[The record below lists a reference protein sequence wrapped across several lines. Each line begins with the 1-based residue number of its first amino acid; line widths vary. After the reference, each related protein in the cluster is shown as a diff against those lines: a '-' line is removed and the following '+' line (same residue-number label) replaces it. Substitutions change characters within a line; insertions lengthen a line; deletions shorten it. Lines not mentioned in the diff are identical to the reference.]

1 MPENKPAGKD
11 PDPSS
16 SFPISSPSF
25 WAEAATISIPPVD
38 HKRPRSSPAEANTG
52 EASSRVQDNSPL
64 SKRPRTSTKSPD
76 HGLTFLPNPQDIDP
90 DDPQAYL
97 ANPEYAPNR
106 FGDIGDYMRKKEIKV
121 QAQNASI
128 AASAASGI
136 LPQIFT
142 GLSFYINGNT
152 QPSMEQLRKL
162 LLQRGGTVYPV
173 LRNKTMVDYIIA
185 PVLTLKK
192 HEEFKRHKVVKEG
205 WVVESCQQDK
215 LLDWR
220 KWRLQPDGGRTGMGT
235 KGLESF
241 FAQGSKAKQDFGG
254 PTEELSNDPIDTKLA
269 APVDEDTE
277 RNTPSDVINV
287 TPTKPIPMQLQRL
300 LTPRKQPH
308 APIPISPGQPPPS
321 PTSPAP
327 VSPKIQ
333 KPEGAWE
340 HYYKKESNEHAAKAL
355 QSDTWRAQNT
365 AEQGNAGG
373 FIDGYYQNS
382 RLHHLSTWKAE
393 LKVLVRDAQK
403 RSEEALAKATV
414 KELAEGG
421 EERDQAVHSLAKS
434 VLPSIPL
441 PAVPSDS
448 ANRVIFHVDFD
459 AFFVS
464 CGLATRPY
472 LKGKPTVVCHSSGKG
487 AGSTSEIA
495 SCSYEAREKG
505 VRNGMSLGRA
515 SELVGPDLRTM
526 PYEFE
531 TYKRFSLAF
540 YTVLMAYADELQ
552 AVSVD
557 EALIDVTG
565 HVAARAALPQE
576 TAVGEKGEERDPAVE
591 LAEKIRDDV
600 RKVTDGCEVSI
611 GIAHNILLA
620 KLATRHAKPAGVYH
634 LISEAIPSFIHRL
647 SVEEFPSVGY
657 STKSKIEA
665 AFKTTK
671 AGELLDISKGRWKS
685 VLGEKTGEM
694 MWGYLRGIDL
704 RKLEGDKIRKSVS
717 AEMNY
722 GIRFQTQGQAEQY
735 VRDLAAEVSK
745 RMKNVGVKGRQ
756 ITLKLLKRHPD
767 APVEPPKFLG
777 HGWCE
782 TYNRSSTLSTPGGG
796 PTDDPKVLGTEGVKL
811 LGAMS
816 VDPVELR
823 GVGIQVTKLDT
834 EGTGRG
840 QVDRPTGQR
849 TLNFVKQ
856 SKNDTE
862 PVAGPSR
869 LPAQA
874 QNIEK
879 DGLDAEFLAALPPSL
894 ASEVCRDH
902 ALNNFDATKPIAVQP
917 SRTPPLEIISI
928 PSSSPPAK
936 VESPR
941 SLRPPSPQA
950 DTSPEKATPKLRGP
964 NEAAHIAR
972 QLRPKTK
979 VQMKAGMVAEGPL
992 FGAWSKARD
1001 KTVEVE
1007 LDKTR
1012 YQKSTIVDLTNTS
1025 PPQGTGADIKAE
1037 LDEDQIVPG
1046 YTLAYLRSL
1055 GIDPDVLL
1063 ALPEAM
1069 RKEVIVQEEENARR
1083 RQALFQ
1089 PGGRSRSR
1097 GTSTS
1102 VSPVKLG
1109 VVGGYRGRSTSR
1121 SVPPQQRQNVKI
1133 IKPPKPALMNS
1144 TELPDV
1150 LRTIELW
1157 IESREDSPPADKD
1170 ATKVAAFLK
1179 KCLND
1184 GEGKVGDGVEK
1195 VVEVLRWMRVIL
1207 KEKWAQDEGLNENAS
1222 EAGREWWRIWRQMRD
1237 EVNLICVKKFGAGL
1251 RI

>member
-1 MPENKPAGKD
+1 MPTPENKVDEKN

-38 HKRPRSSPAEANTG
+38 HKRSRSSPVEADTG
-52 EASSRVQDNSPL
+52 EASSGEQDYSPL
-64 SKRPRTSTKSPD
+64 PKRPRNSTRSPD

-90 DDPQAYL
+90 DGPQAYL

-128 AASAASGI
+128 AVSASSKT

-142 GLSFYINGNT
+142 GLSFHINGNT

-192 HEEFKRHKVVKEG
+192 HEEFKRYKVVKEG

-220 KWRLQPDGGRTGMGT
+220 KWRLQPDGGGAEAGT
-235 KGLESF
+235 KSLERF
-241 FAQGSKAKQDFGG
+241 FAQKAKAKQDLGEAA
-254 PTEELSNDPIDTKLA
+254 EELSIDYKDTKLV

-277 RNTPSDVINV
+277 YSTPSDAINV
-287 TPTKPIPMQLQRL
+287 TPKKPIPRQLQRL
-300 LTPRKQPH
+300 LTPRSQRH

-321 PTSPAP
+321 PASPAP

-340 HYYKKESNEHAAKAL
+340 HYYKTESNEHAAKAL
-355 QSDTWRAQNT
+355 QSDAWRAQNT
-365 AEQGNAGG
+365 AELGNAGG
-373 FIDGYYQNS
+373 FIDDYYQNS

-403 RSEEALAKATV
+403 RSEEALTSAEV
-414 KELAEGG
+414 KELAEGAEQSG
-421 EERDQAVHSLAKS
+421 QGTHSLAKS

-441 PAVPSDS
+441 PAVPSGS

-472 LKGKPTVVCHSSGKG
+472 LKGKPTVVCHSSGRG

-515 SELVGPDLRTM
+515 RQLVGPDLRTM
-526 PYEFE
+526 P
-531 TYKRFSLAF
+531 FSLAF

-557 EALIDVTG
+557 EALIDVTS
-565 HVAARAALPQE
+565 HVAARAALPQD
-576 TAVGEKGEERDPAVE
+576 AAIGEKGKERDPAVE

-600 RKVTDGCEVSI
+600 REVTEGCEVSI

-647 SVEEFPSVGY
+647 SVEDFPSVGY

-671 AGELLDISKGRWKS
+671 AGELLNISKGRWKS

-694 MWGYLRGIDL
+694 MWGYLRGIDS
-704 RKLEGDKIRKSVS
+704 RKLEGDKVRKSVS

-735 VRDLAAEVSK
+735 IRDLAAEVSK

-767 APVEPPKFLG
+767 APIEPPKFLG

-782 TYNRSSTLSTPGGG
+782 TYNRSSLLPTSGGG
-796 PTDDPKVLGTEGVKL
+796 PTDDPKILGTEGVQL
-811 LGAMS
+811 LRTLNI
-816 VDPVELR
+816 DPVELR

-834 EGTGRG
+834 EVTERG

-849 TLNFVKQ
+849 TLNFAKQ
-856 SKNDTE
+856 SKIDAE
-862 PVAGPSR
+862 PIAGPSR

-874 QNIEK
+874 QKTET
-879 DGLDAEFLAALPPSL
+879 DGLDPEFLAALPPSI

-902 ALNNFDATKPIAVQP
+902 ALNKSDATRPAAVQP
-917 SRTPPLEIISI
+917 RTPSLEVISI
-928 PSSSPPAK
+928 PSSSPPPKA
-936 VESPR
+936 ESPR
-941 SLRPPSPQA
+941 SLLPPSPQA
-950 DTSPEKATPKLRGP
+950 DTSSAKAISKIKGP

-979 VQMKAGMVAEGPL
+979 VQMKAGMLAEGPL

-1007 LDKTR
+1007 LDKTAQ
-1012 YQKSTIVDLTNTS
+1012 QKSTIVDLTSYSS
-1025 PPQGTGADIKAE
+1025 PQDVGSGIKADLE
-1037 LDEDQIVPG
+1037 EDQVVEG

-1055 GIDPDVLL
+1055 GIDLDVLL
-1063 ALPEAM
+1063 ALPKDM
-1069 RKEVIVQEEENARR
+1069 RKEVIVQEEGNARR

-1089 PGGRSRSR
+1089 PGDRLRSR

-1109 VVGGYRGRSTSR
+1109 GVVGYRGRSTSR
-1121 SVPPQQRQNVKI
+1121 SVPPQQRQNIKI
-1133 IKPPKPALMNS
+1133 IRPPKPALMNS

-1157 IESREDSPPADKD
+1157 IESREDSPPAEKD
-1170 ATKVAAFLK
+1170 AIKVAAFLK

-1195 VVEVLRWMRVIL
+1195 VVEVLRWMRVII
-1207 KEKWAQDEGLNENAS
+1207 KEKWAQDEGLNESTS
-1222 EAGREWWRIWRQMRD
+1222 EAGREWWRIWRQMKD